1 MTAPL
6 SRSTSSIT
14 SSSSP
19 NGVGRGDGLSVLRLL
34 AGLQGL
40 PDPVAKADELLAIDA
55 DTLAGWF
62 TIARRAA
69 VWLWRGAEVLADAIP
84 ALAVAWSSP
93 TPQASIAALR
103 EAAVASR
110 TVVVGQADAADLACH
125 TLTQVKAHVQA
136 ALGAAESAVAALGT
150 KDVGVPQP
158 GGSQAPSPALQQI
171 LTELTA
177 RLDELRGRATAAL
190 QSLAL
195 SLRADPRDPIESLP
209 ADGAAAGVSTEPRF
223 PAAGT
228 PSEAPLGANPSG
240 PIPGQPGPA
249 PIDAKNLERLQLDL
263 QSDDDATR
271 EMAEGA
277 MASLT
282 QAEQAGG
289 VAQLLVYESADTWSQ
304 GRAAISV
311 GDISAADNVATLVP
325 GITSAPAHMADG
337 LNDAAALRAEA
348 SRQSPGES
356 TAVVAWYGYD
366 IPLGFKGGVST
377 NPLAKVDSTLDALDD
392 DNARDGGAVL
402 ARDIE
407 RFRQWAP
414 LGARFS
420 ALGFSMGST
429 TVSSAA
435 AQGARLD
442 DVVLMGSPGA
452 GEGVP
457 TADSYPRLPADHT
470 YVVAFDQ
477 DPVTQPRT
485 DLLATSISTLL
496 AGPRITG
503 PNAEPFGVDPALAAF
518 GAQVVDAS
526 SNASDVRMPGS
537 LPSPIGL
544 LTDPVESA
552 AFDQWRAV
560 ASHHSETNYLSGGSM
575 QAAAAVVL
583 GHYTDVPIKP
593 GR

>member
-6 SRSTSSIT
+6 FRSTSSSM

-19 NGVGRGDGLSVLRLL
+19 NGLGRGDGLSVLRLL

>member
-1 MTAPL
+1 MP
-6 SRSTSSIT
+6 
-14 SSSSP
+14 
-19 NGVGRGDGLSVLRLL
+19 
-34 AGLQGL
+34 
-40 PDPVAKADELLAIDA
+40 
-55 DTLAGWF
+55 
-62 TIARRAA
+62 
-69 VWLWRGAEVLADAIP
+69 
-84 ALAVAWSSP
+84 
-93 TPQASIAALR
+93 
-103 EAAVASR
+103 
-110 TVVVGQADAADLACH
+110 
-125 TLTQVKAHVQA
+125 
-136 ALGAAESAVAALGT
+136 
-150 KDVGVPQP
+150 
-158 GGSQAPSPALQQI
+158 
-171 LTELTA
+171 
-177 RLDELRGRATAAL
+177 
-190 QSLAL
+190 
-195 SLRADPRDPIESLP
+195 
-209 ADGAAAGVSTEPRF
+209 AGVSTEPRF

-271 EMAEGA
+271 EMAEGV

-282 QAEQAGG
+282 RAEQAGG
-289 VAQLLVYESADTWSQ
+289 VAQLLVYESADSWSQ

-311 GDISAADNVATLVP
+311 GDISTADNVATLVP
-325 GITSAPAHMADG
+325 GITSAPARMADG
-337 LNDAAALRAEA
+337 LGDAAALRAEA
-348 SRQSPGES
+348 SRQSSGES

-366 IPLGFKGGVST
+366 IPLGFTTGVST
-377 NPLAKVDSTLDALDD
+377 NPLAKVDSALDALDD

-552 AFDQWRAV
+552 AFDQWQAV

>member
-6 SRSTSSIT
+6 SSSTSGST
-14 SSSSP
+14 P
-19 NGVGRGDGLSVLRLL
+19 TGAPRGEGLSLLRLL

-40 PDPVAKADELLAIDA
+40 PDPVAAADELLAIDA
-55 DTLAGWF
+55 ETLAGWF
-62 TIARRAA
+62 TVARRAA
-69 VWLWRGAEVLADAIP
+69 VWLWRGADVLADAIP
-84 ALAVAWSSP
+84 ALAAAWSSP
-93 TPQASIAALR
+93 TPRASIAALR

-110 TVVVGQADAADLACH
+110 TVVVAQADAADLACH
-125 TLTQVKAHVQA
+125 TLMQVKTHVEA
-136 ALGAAESAVAALGT
+136 ELGAAEAAVAALGPT
-150 KDVGVPQP
+150 DLGVPLP
-158 GGSQAPSPALQQI
+158 GGSQAPSPELQRI

-177 RLDELRGRATAAL
+177 RLDQLRVRATETL
-190 QSLAL
+190 HSLAQ

-209 ADGAAAGVSTEPRF
+209 PDDAAAGASTGPRF
-223 PAAGT
+223 PAGT
-228 PSEAPLGANPSG
+228 PFGAPFGANPSG
-240 PIPGQPGPA
+240 PIPAQPGP
-249 PIDAKNLERLQLDL
+249 PIDAKNLERLHLDL

-271 EMAEGA
+271 EMAQGVR
-277 MASLT
+277 ASLI

-289 VAQLLVYESADTWSQ
+289 VAQLLVYESADSWSQ

-311 GDISAADNVATLVP
+311 GDISTADNVATLVP
-325 GITSAPAHMADG
+325 GINSAPARMADG

-348 SRQSPGES
+348 GRQSPGES

-366 IPLGFKGGVST
+366 IPRGFAAGVST
-377 NPLAKVDSTLDALDD
+377 NPLAKVDSMLDVLDD
-392 DNARDGGAVL
+392 DNATDGGVVL
-402 ARDIE
+402 ARDID

-414 LGARFS
+414 VGARFT

-442 DVVLMGSPGA
+442 DAVLMGSPGA
-452 GEGVP
+452 GDGVS
-457 TADSYPRLPADHT
+457 TAGSYPHLPADHT

-477 DPVTQPRT
+477 DPVTQTRT
-485 DLLATSISTLL
+485 DLVATSISTLL
-496 AGPRITG
+496 GGPRITG
-503 PNAEPFGVDPALAAF
+503 PDAEPFGVDPALADF

-526 SNASDVRMPGS
+526 SNMPDIRMSES
-537 LPSPIGL
+537 LPDPIGWL
-544 LTDPVESA
+544 AAPVESA
-552 AFDQWRAV
+552 VFNQLLAV
-560 ASHHSETNYLSGGSM
+560 ASHHSETNYLSGRSM